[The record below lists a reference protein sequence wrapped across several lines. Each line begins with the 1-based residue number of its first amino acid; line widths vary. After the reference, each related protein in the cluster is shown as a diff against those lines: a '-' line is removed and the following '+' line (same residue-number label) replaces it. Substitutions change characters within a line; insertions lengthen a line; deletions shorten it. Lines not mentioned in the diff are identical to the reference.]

1 MFFFTR
7 TRFFMLAWAP
17 ERLPPGTSVAV
28 VGKRGVGKT
37 TMLRDLVFQM
47 HERYDECVVLGSVP
61 PDNPGWA
68 AMGCRVIEP
77 PADPESLMRPGRLV
91 VVDDQTMSMCEWRK
105 WNLRLIAAARQSRV
119 TILVAQQYPWR
130 GTLDCCVALREGHSR
145 ACINKQYFPDISP
158 PQFSNMMDAATRDYG
173 ALVADGGASFQHR
186 AAVAQA
192 TPLWERWQP
201 LDLRTLRP
209 PRSLPVG
216 ASRLS
221 LDALACVAGLG
232 VAARTLALTCRQWR
246 RAMEQ
251 VPCWIKV
258 RHSVHVG
265 GLIWRRDDNWD
276 GVRRS
281 LPTARK

>member
-1 MFFFTR
+1 
-7 TRFFMLAWAP
+7 MLAWAP

-47 HERYDECVVLGSVP
+47 HERYDECVVLGSAP

-68 AMGCRVIEP
+68 AMGCRVIDP
-77 PADPESLMRPGRLV
+77 PADPESLVRPGRLV
-91 VVDDQTMSMCEWRK
+91 VVDDRIMLCEWT
-105 WNLRLIAAARQSRV
+105 LALVAAARQSRT

-130 GTLDCCVALREGHSR
+130 HGGTLDCCVALRDGLVINR
-145 ACINKQYFPDISP
+145 ACINKRYLPDISLF
-158 PQFSNMMDAATRDYG
+158 QFSSMMDAATRDYG

-232 VAARTLALTCRQWR
+232 VARTLALTCRQWR

-251 VPCWIKV
+251 VPCWIEV